1 MPIAIKNHSY
11 PPTLKIVLQYTASL
25 FKKKERKKE
34 RGKRKKEKKKKKRAT
49 KCHCTSI
56 SWDSHISIGLLK
68 QD

>member
-34 RGKRKKEKKKKKRAT
+34 RGKRKRKKKEPLNVIARVYLGIAT
-49 KCHCTSI
+49 F
-56 SWDSHISIGLLK
+56 
-68 QD
+68 